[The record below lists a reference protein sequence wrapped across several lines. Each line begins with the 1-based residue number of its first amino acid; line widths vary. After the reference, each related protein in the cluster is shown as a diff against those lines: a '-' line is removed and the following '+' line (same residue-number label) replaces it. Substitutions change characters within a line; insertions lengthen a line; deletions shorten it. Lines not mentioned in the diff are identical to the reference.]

1 MKRNIPQWLDTASRL
16 LHGAVILV
24 SVLLIVYVSY
34 DILNGIALVNAKRYL
49 NFQLFVCIIFLTS
62 LAVDWHISQHK
73 CRFFFRNLLFFL
85 VSIPY
90 LNIIHS
96 SGIVMSEEA
105 YTYVRFIPLIRSA
118 FALAMVVG
126 YLSKNKLNSL
136 FTSYLIVLLAGIYFA
151 SLIFYKV
158 EYGVNAEVT
167 SFPLVIWCAFM
178 NVTTLG
184 SPVVPAT
191 AVGKIIYVFLG
202 FLGMTMLPLFTVYVS
217 NLIKSK
223 PHLTRPRNKN
233 NEVRVKTQKENS
245 ESATS

>member
-16 LHGAVILV
+16 LRGAVIIV

-34 DILNGIALVNAKRYL
+34 DILNGIALANAERYL
-49 NFQLFVCIIFLTS
+49 NFQLFVCIVFLAS
-62 LAVDWHISQHK
+62 LVVDWYISKHR
-73 CRFFFRNLLFFL
+73 CRFFFHNLLFFL

-90 LNIIHS
+90 LNIIHAT
-96 SGIVMSEEA
+96 GMVLNEET
-105 YTYVRFIPLIRSA
+105 YTYVRFIPLVRSA

-136 FTSYLIVLLAGIYFA
+136 FTSYLIVLLAGIYFS

-158 EYGVNAEVT
+158 EYGVNDAVT

-223 PHLTRPRNKN
+223 PHLTRSRNKGN
-233 NEVRVKTQKENS
+233 DVRVKTQKDKS
-245 ESATS
+245 ESASS

>member
-16 LHGAVILV
+16 LRGAVIIV

-34 DILNGIALVNAKRYL
+34 DILNGIALANAERYL
-49 NFQLFVCIIFLTS
+49 NFQLFVCIVFLTS
-62 LAVDWHISQHK
+62 LVVDWYISK
-73 CRFFFRNLLFFL
+73 YRCRFFFHNLLFFL

-90 LNIIHS
+90 LNIIHAT
-96 SGIVMSEEA
+96 GMVLNEET
-105 YTYVRFIPLIRSA
+105 YTYVRFIPLVRSA

-158 EYGVNAEVT
+158 EYGVNDAVT

-223 PHLTRPRNKN
+223 PHLTRSRNKGN
-233 NEVRVKTQKENS
+233 DARVKTQKEKS
-245 ESATS
+245 ESASS

>member
-16 LHGAVILV
+16 LHGAVIIF

-34 DILNGIALVNAKRYL
+34 DILNGIALVNAERYL
-49 NFQLFVCIIFLTS
+49 TFQLFVCIIFLTS
-62 LAVDWHISQHK
+62 LTVDWYISKQR
-73 CRFFFRNLLFFL
+73 CRFFFHNFLFFL

-90 LNIIHS
+90 LNIIHA
-96 SGIVMSEEA
+96 SGVVMSEEA

-126 YLSKNKLNSL
+126 YFVKGKLHSL
-136 FTSYLIVLLAGIYFA
+136 FVAYLIVLLAGIYFA

-191 AVGKIIYVFLG
+191 AVGKVIYVFLG

-223 PHLTRPRNKN
+223 PHLTRSRNKSN
-233 NEVRVKTQKENS
+233 DVRVKTKKENS

>member
-16 LHGAVILV
+16 LRGAVIIV

-34 DILNGIALVNAKRYL
+34 DILNGIALANAERYL
-49 NFQLFVCIIFLTS
+49 NFQLFVCIVFLAS
-62 LAVDWHISQHK
+62 LVVDWYISKHR
-73 CRFFFRNLLFFL
+73 CRFFFHNLLFFL

-90 LNIIHS
+90 LNIIHAT
-96 SGIVMSEEA
+96 GMVLNEET
-105 YTYVRFIPLIRSA
+105 YTYVRFITLVRSA

-158 EYGVNAEVT
+158 ENGVNDAVT

-223 PHLTRPRNKN
+223 PHLTRSRNKGN
-233 NEVRVKTQKENS
+233 DVRVKTQKEKS
-245 ESATS
+245 ESASS

>member
-1 MKRNIPQWLDTASRL
+1 MKRNIPKWLEGASRL

-34 DILNGIALVNAKRYL
+34 DILNGIALVNAERYL
-49 NFQLFVCIIFLTS
+49 AFQLFVCIIFLVS
-62 LAVDWHISQHK
+62 LTIDWYISKQR

-90 LNIIHS
+90 LNIIHAT
-96 SGIVMSEEA
+96 GMVMSEEA
-105 YTYVRFIPLIRSA
+105 YTYVRFIPLVRSA
-118 FALAMVVG
+118 FALAVVVG

-136 FTSYLIVLLAGIYFA
+136 FTAYLIVLLAGIYFA

-158 EYGVNAEVT
+158 EYGVNDGVT

-223 PHLTRPRNKN
+223 PHLTRSRNKSN
-233 NEVRVKTQKENS
+233 DVRVKTQKENQDS
-245 ESATS
+245 TAS